1 MTGRA
6 RRRVAGRSAGVA
18 AMAVTLAAVS
28 TGFGANA
35 GAVEAR
41 ATLTADVALSV
52 AKGKEQSE
60 KGVDSTTLT
69 YTLSNKGPGDAPDG
83 KVSVTLVKGAA
94 FGSLPKNCRHD
105 LDAVACDLGTI
116 AKGKSKTVALTV
128 KLTGTRHEIQGVGT
142 GAVDIDPDLRNNTAN
157 STWDSQAEDPKPGFS
172 PSKPESKPSEP
183 ESKPSTKPSAKP
195 SPSASASTKP
205 KPKPK
210 CSPAKIE
217 YSKDGGKTWTRSG
230 LIGGF
235 YAKLQVRLAD
245 KTKVEKNCQYKVS
258 FASYSADGPTWKTSG
273 TQRFLGKDT
282 VTLTAKKP
290 SATLDIKKYLPPCYG
305 QIDLY
310 GGGDKFTGAKTPHY
324 PDKKYPTNMIAG
336 WNGGKACAPKPPSS
350 SPKPSKSPSTSP
362 KPSPSVSA
370 SPSPS
375 ASVSESPSA
384 SPSAPVSET
393 PSATPSEVPSEVPST
408 PPASTP
414 PVQQPPA
421 DVPVAVQPDDQ
432 QPVAAEP
439 VVEGSLPKTGASRIP
454 YLIALGVFTVLLGAL
469 AVWWTRQRPQQM

>member
-1 MTGRA
+1 
-6 RRRVAGRSAGVA
+6 
-18 AMAVTLAAVS
+18 MAVTFAAVS

-52 AKGKEQSE
+52 AKGKAQSE

-83 KVSVTLVKGAA
+83 KVHVTLAKGAA
-94 FGSLPKNCRHD
+94 FGSLPKECRHD
-105 LDAVACDLGTI
+105 LDAVTCGLGTI

-128 KLTGTRHEIQGVGT
+128 KLTGTRHEIEGVGS
-142 GAVDIDPDLRNNTAN
+142 GAVDIDPDLRNNVAN
-157 STWDSQAEDPKPGFS
+157 ATWDSQAEDPKPGSS
-172 PSKPESKPSEP
+172 PSKP

-195 SPSASASTKP
+195 SPSTSASA

-235 YAKLQVRLAD
+235 YGKIQVRLVD
-245 KTKVEKNCQYKVS
+245 KSKVEKNCQYKVS
-258 FASYSADGPTWKTSG
+258 LASYSADGPTWKTSG
-273 TQRFLGKDT
+273 TQRYIGKDT

-350 SPKPSKSPSTSP
+350 SPTPSKSPSTSP

-375 ASVSESPSA
+375 ASESPSA
-384 SPSAPVSET
+384 SPSPSVSES
-393 PSATPSEVPSEVPST
+393 PSATPSEVPST
-408 PPASTP
+408 PPASQP

-421 DVPVAVQPDDQ
+421 EVPVVAQPDDQ

>member
-6 RRRVAGRSAGVA
+6 RRRVAGRGAGVA
-18 AMAVTLAAVS
+18 AMAVTFAAVS

-52 AKGKEQSE
+52 AKGKAQSE

-83 KVSVTLVKGAA
+83 KVHVTLAKGAA
-94 FGSLPKNCRHD
+94 FGSLPKECRHD
-105 LDAVACDLGTI
+105 LDAVTCGLGTI

-128 KLTGTRHEIQGVGT
+128 KLTGTRHEIEGVGS
-142 GAVDIDPDLRNNTAN
+142 GAVDIDPDLRNNVAN
-157 STWDSQAEDPKPGFS
+157 ATWDSQAEDPKPGSS
-172 PSKPESKPSEP
+172 PSKP

-195 SPSASASTKP
+195 SPSTSASA

-235 YAKLQVRLAD
+235 YGKIQVRLVD
-245 KTKVEKNCQYKVS
+245 KSKVEKNCQYKVS
-258 FASYSADGPTWKTSG
+258 LASYSADGPTWKTSG
-273 TQRFLGKDT
+273 TQRYIGKDT

-350 SPKPSKSPSTSP
+350 SPTPSKSPSTSP

-375 ASVSESPSA
+375 ASESPSA
-384 SPSAPVSET
+384 SPSPSVSES
-393 PSATPSEVPSEVPST
+393 PSATPSEVPST
-408 PPASTP
+408 PPASQP

-421 DVPVAVQPDDQ
+421 EVPVVAQPDDQ